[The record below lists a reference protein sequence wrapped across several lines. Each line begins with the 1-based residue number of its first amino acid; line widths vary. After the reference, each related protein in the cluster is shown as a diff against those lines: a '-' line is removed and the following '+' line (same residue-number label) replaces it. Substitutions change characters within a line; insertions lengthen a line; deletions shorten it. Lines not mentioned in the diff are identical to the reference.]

1 MAGLAPVANSRGMV
15 RRTDLRDSSRARG
28 IGGLDFRAKKRPRNV
43 FYVVVD
49 LFFCWKQRAAA
60 KSCGVS
66 CLAVFLCPSAV
77 VKNANGFP
85 ADRVAVVRMVA
96 GSRLISAR
104 SDSHRAV
111 LCDGGGVWPD
121 HYLVSKSRDW
131 RRGNC
136 HRFIPTAPG

>member
-43 FYVVVD
+43 FYIVVD

-77 VKNANGFP
+77 VKNGNGLYGHSGCGG
-85 ADRVAVVRMVA
+85 RVVYGFA
-96 GSRLISAR
+96 
-104 SDSHRAV
+104 
-111 LCDGGGVWPD
+111 
-121 HYLVSKSRDW
+121 
-131 RRGNC
+131 
-136 HRFIPTAPG
+136 T

>member
-85 ADRVAVVRMVA
+85 ADRVAVVR
-96 GSRLISAR
+96 R
-104 SDSHRAV
+104 
-111 LCDGGGVWPD
+111 WEE
-121 HYLVSKSRDW
+121 
-131 RRGNC
+131 RRVGKV
-136 HRFIPTAPG
+136 